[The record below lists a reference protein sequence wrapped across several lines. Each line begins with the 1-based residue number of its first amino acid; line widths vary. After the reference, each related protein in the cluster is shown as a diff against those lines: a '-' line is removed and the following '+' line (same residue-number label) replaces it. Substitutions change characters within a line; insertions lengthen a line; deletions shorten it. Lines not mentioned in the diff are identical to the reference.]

1 MENTIHAPRQR
12 KFTRDEYIGVW
23 YVGYVD
29 NTVEDVVK
37 VIRKSD
43 RARNKKKLTMWQRR
57 SDEVA
62 V

>member
-37 VIRKSD
+37 VMRKSD
-43 RARNKKKLTMWQRR
+43 RTRNKKKTK
-57 SDEVA
+57 
-62 V
+62 

>member
-23 YVGYVD
+23 EVGYVD

-37 VIRKSD
+37 VMRKSD
-43 RARNKKKLTMWQRR
+43 RTRNKKKPK
-57 SDEVA
+57 
-62 V
+62 